1 MAHKLNINFKKLV
14 VAVFA
19 FAFALPLIAS
29 GNAFADE
36 PKCFEY
42 DGTAYETFGEARNA
56 MGADGGTINM
66 TCDVTTDS
74 YFGVSK
80 NITLNLNNHSYTTSG
95 FAAFQV
101 TNSTFTINGKGSIT
115 GASSAVVTIDGGK
128 TILNGANLT
137 AGDWATT
144 VFDTGEFVMNSGNV
158 ECTNPE
164 CIGVSGNGSTTGGK
178 ITLNSGTITST
189 DLGVYAPQ
197 INGVTTIGN
206 GVTINATKAGVEIRA
221 GSLTINGATINVPA
235 TASYVFNPNGNGSTA
250 SGVAV
255 AVAQHTTTQSINVAI
270 NSGTFTA
277 PVAFA
282 EANPQMN
289 SADAISKVSLAIKGG
304 TFNATN
310 GEPVVASE
318 DVEKFIT
325 GGTFNKDVNEDYIA
339 NGYDSYGL
347 NGRFVIREEDLAVY
361 GEPGSQV
368 LEPKIT
374 SENFKVSSEHFY
386 KYREDSTNSI
396 DVRIGNPIENAF
408 SVVLPTGSTSGITIS
423 LDNEYYGDG
432 AEAEIDGNYTITGV
446 TPGYLRATISPS
458 YDNTIS
464 FSFWINVY
472 SVAPSD
478 ENEEAEVIAAD
489 TIKDLIDN
497 EWPEEPADVS
507 DKLKEAFGEE
517 EIESVISDFDYSKYW
532 GEVITTNLERNEE
545 VELTDEE
552 KAKIEAVLEA
562 EGIGSDNIVYTDIS
576 ILVNVERDE
585 DLYTIGSLHKLNGKA
600 KFFLADT
607 TDPDEGY
614 ERTYYVVKYHNGV
627 ATLLKEGEDFVI
639 ENGEI
644 YVFSDEFSIF
654 AFAFLDNLIPVEEPE
669 DEPEEDNSYTIRPA
683 ENEKTEEVVAP
694 TTGTAK
700 RESVSATSTFSIAI
714 IAIFASFVGL
724 IGLTKKYL
732 ARK

>member
-19 FAFALPLIAS
+19 SAFALPLIVS

-56 MGADGGTINM
+56 MGTDGGTINM

-197 INGVTTIGN
+197 INGVTTIGS
-206 GVTINATKAGVEIRA
+206 GVTINAAKAGVEIRA

-235 TASYVFNPNGNGSTA
+235 TANYAFNPNGNGSTA

-255 AVAQHTTTQSINVAI
+255 AVAQHTTTQSINVTI

-325 GGTFNKDVNEDYIA
+325 GGSFNKNVNDNYVADAYKDY
-339 NGYDSYGL
+339 NTGE
-347 NGRFVIREEDLAVY
+347 RFVI
-361 GEPGSQV
+361 
-368 LEPKIT
+368 EPKIT
-374 SENFKVSSEHFY
+374 ETNFSVESEHFY
-386 KYREDSTNSI
+386 LHSEEDIESI
-396 DVRIGNPIENAF
+396 DVRLGSPLKNAF
-408 SVVLPTGSTSGITIS
+408 TVYLPEGSTSGFEII
-423 LDNEYYGDG
+423 LDNETG
-432 AEAEIDGNYTITGV
+432 EAEVEIDESNTITGV
-446 TPGYLRATISPS
+446 KPGWLRATIYPS
-458 YDNTIS
+458 YDDEIS

-472 SVAPSD
+472 DVLPAHD
-478 ENEEAEVIAAD
+478 KEEVEVVAAD

-497 EWPEEPADVS
+497 EWPKEPADTS
-507 DKLKEAFGEE
+507 NKLKEAFGNED
-517 EIESVISDFDYSKYW
+517 IE
-532 GEVITTNLERNEE
+532 TTVSGFNDAMYMGDRIYAILEKNDE

-552 KAKIEAVLEA
+552 KAKIDAIFEA
-562 EGIGSDNIVYTDIS
+562 EGVNAENISYTDIS
-576 ILVNVERDE
+576 ILIKAEEDDE
-585 DLYTIGSLHKLNGKA
+585 IFDLGNLHKLNEKA
-600 KFFLADT
+600 KFFLAKT
-607 TDPDEGY
+607 SDPENGY

-627 ATLLKEGEDFVI
+627 ATLLEEGKDFVI

-644 YVFSDEFSIF
+644 HVFSDEFSIF

-669 DEPEEDNSYTIRPA
+669 EDNSYTIRPA

-694 TTGTAK
+694 NTGTVK
-700 RESVSATSTFSIAI
+700 HESVSATSTFSIAI
-714 IAIFASFVGL
+714 IAIFASFVGF